1 MTELKKRK
9 YNNTLR
15 AQKSD
20 HTTVQIIETY
30 VHMLAAA
37 KGSEVQ
43 IQDLALKA
51 KVSERTIFRFF
62 KDKKALHEATDS
74 YIQRYLQSSLQLIE
88 KNSFLGFVQ
97 KSFLLFEEHH
107 DLMLAYMFSP
117 YGIKA
122 RTVFRKQLNEIL
134 ISQILKEKKLK
145 LSKQN
150 KHKLS
155 VIVSLVNVK
164 IWYDLKNDFKM
175 TSPEISQSMSWAIE
189 SLLDQL
195 S

>member
-15 AQKSD
+15 SQKSD
-20 HTTVQIIETY
+20 STTVHIIETY

-74 YIQRYLQSSLQLIE
+74 YIQRYLDSSLQLIE

-122 RTVFRKQLNEIL
+122 RAVFRKQLNEIL

-145 LSKQN
+145 LSKNN
-150 KHKLS
+150 KYKLS

-164 IWYDLKNDFKM
+164 IWYDLKNDFIM
-175 TSPEISQSMSWAIE
+175 SGPEISQSMSWAIE